1 MQEDPA
7 FKPKPNPQ
15 TVLEEGVFAMNQ
27 QPPANTSPEA
37 TPLQPPPVSKPA
49 RTGEPIYDLASVPE
63 GVKLLAKEQFGQR
76 VDLYTPR
83 ENGGPYKGEI
93 VNTPT
98 HLLQEVGPRA
108 VVIHDK
114 AHVQLASKTLA
125 LRDQEHRLNNTDV
138 QIHYSGK
145 EGKAYPLDRQK
156 DMIDRALGSLKK
168 SANEL
173 GYSKEFMAQL
183 DVAQGKTIER
193 LKALR
198 QGPVM
203 PKVITPESD
212 QSTKPARSR
221 K

>member
-1 MQEDPA
+1 ME
-7 FKPKPNPQ
+7 K
-15 TVLEEGVFAMNQ
+15 
-27 QPPANTSPEA
+27 QPPANTNPEA
-37 TPLQPPPVSKPA
+37 TPLQPPSVTRPA
-49 RTGEPIYDLASVPE
+49 RTGEPIFDLASVPE

-76 VDLYTPR
+76 VELYTPS

-93 VNTPT
+93 VNTPN

-138 QIHYSGK
+138 QIHYAGK

-156 DMIDRALGSLKK
+156 DNLDRAMGSLKK

-173 GYSKEFMAQL
+173 GYSKDFMAQL
-183 DVAQGKTIER
+183 DVVREKTIER
-193 LKALR
+193 LRTLR
-198 QGPVM
+198 QGHAAP
-203 PKVITPESD
+203 
-212 QSTKPARSR
+212 KPATESPNTQPTRSR

>member
-1 MQEDPA
+1 
-7 FKPKPNPQ
+7 
-15 TVLEEGVFAMNQ
+15 
-27 QPPANTSPEA
+27 
-37 TPLQPPPVSKPA
+37 LQPPPVAKPA

-76 VDLYTPR
+76 VELYTPR

-114 AHVQLASKTLA
+114 SHVQLASKTLA

-138 QIHYSGK
+138 QIHYNGK

-156 DMIDRALGSLKK
+156 DTLDRAMGSLKK

-173 GYSKEFMAQL
+173 GYSKDFMAQL
-183 DVAQGKTIER
+183 DTAQAKTIER
-193 LKALR
+193 LRALR
-198 QGPVM
+198 QAPAAL
-203 PKVITPESD
+203 KAATPEA
-212 QSTKPARSR
+212 QETVKPARSR

>member
-1 MQEDPA
+1 M
-7 FKPKPNPQ
+7 
-15 TVLEEGVFAMNQ
+15 
-27 QPPANTSPEA
+27 
-37 TPLQPPPVSKPA
+37 
-49 RTGEPIYDLASVPE
+49 PE

-76 VDLYTPR
+76 VELYTPR

-114 AHVQLASKTLA
+114 SHVQLASKTLA

-138 QIHYSGK
+138 QIHYNGK

-156 DMIDRALGSLKK
+156 DTLDRAMGSLKK

-173 GYSKEFMAQL
+173 GYSKDFMAQL
-183 DVAQGKTIER
+183 DTAQAKTIER
-193 LKALR
+193 LRALR
-198 QGPVM
+198 QAPAAL
-203 PKVITPESD
+203 KAATPEA
-212 QSTKPARSR
+212 QETVKPARSR

>member
-1 MQEDPA
+1 ME
-7 FKPKPNPQ
+7 KN
-15 TVLEEGVFAMNQ
+15 
-27 QPPANTSPEA
+27 PPASTNPEV
-37 TPLQPPPVSKPA
+37 TPLQPPPVTKPA
-49 RTGEPIYDLASVPE
+49 RPGEPIYDLAAVPE

-76 VDLYTPR
+76 VELYTPR

-93 VNTPT
+93 VNTPS

-114 AHVQLASKTLA
+114 AYVQLASKTLA
-125 LRDQEHRLNNTDV
+125 LRDQEHRLNNSDV

-156 DMIDRALGSLKK
+156 DTFDRALGSIKK

-183 DVAQGKTIER
+183 DAAQEKTIER
-193 LKALR
+193 LRAIRQRPVAPKAAS
-198 QGPVM
+198 
-203 PKVITPESD
+203 PEAQD
-212 QSTKPARSR
+212 AIKPARSR

>member
-1 MQEDPA
+1 M
-7 FKPKPNPQ
+7 
-15 TVLEEGVFAMNQ
+15 
-27 QPPANTSPEA
+27 
-37 TPLQPPPVSKPA
+37 
-49 RTGEPIYDLASVPE
+49 PE

-114 AHVQLASKTLA
+114 VHVQLASKTLA

-156 DMIDRALGSLKK
+156 DALDRAMGSLKK

-173 GYSKEFMAQL
+173 GYSKDFMAQL
-183 DVAQGKTIER
+183 DVAQEKTIER
-193 LKALR
+193 LRNLR
-198 QGPVM
+198 QGHAA
-203 PKVITPESD
+203 PKVAVQVSANQPATESPD
-212 QSTKPARSR
+212 NRPTRSR